1 MSIRSERSLENG
13 ISGLDLNGSATHAI
27 LTAPSQMAND
37 HVNATISAAQNAD
50 SALGEANN
58 LSTNHPEHPLKR
70 TVVATI
76 RASLGDLCLRKQ
88 KATWSPSP
96 EALKSILQ
104 QKRFTSLSGTA
115 EQSGDL
121 KSIVLHNLALTS
133 VSSDFKIRKNHHH
146 KHHPFFL
153 TTTALTTVTLNASTC
168 SFQVQNLVN
177 AHVTM
182 QKS

>member
-13 ISGLDLNGSATHAI
+13 INGIDLNTPATHAI
-27 LTAPSQMAND
+27 MTAPSQMAND

-88 KATWSPSP
+88 KATWSPSA

-121 KSIVLHNLALTS
+121 KSIVLHNMALTS
-133 VSSDFKIRKNHHH
+133 VSSDFKIRKNHQN
-146 KHHPFFL
+146 HPLF
-153 TTTALTTVTLNASTC
+153 S
-168 SFQVQNLVN
+168 
-177 AHVTM
+177 
-182 QKS
+182 